1 MRVNDAR
8 IFLLGKPFLKRKKKK
23 NIMGT
28 DKMFYILTKF
38 TCYGQCL
45 L

>member
-1 MRVNDAR
+1 
-8 IFLLGKPFLKRKKKK
+8 
-23 NIMGT
+23 MGT